1 MFRPPGAQPL
11 FVAGDIDG
19 FFGIAIDNII
29 QFLLVLMLCT
39 GVLGFSSELI
49 IGTILPACALSII
62 LGNLFYAWQAQ
73 KLSAETG
80 RTDVTALPYGLNTVS
95 LFAYVFLVMLPV
107 KYSALAK
114 GMSDEAASTLAWQI
128 GLAACL
134 VSGLIELFGSLIAE
148 KIRQVTP
155 RAALLSTLAGI
166 AISFIAIDFAI
177 KTFATPLVALLPFGV
192 ILTTYF
198 SNAKMPGGVPGGAV
212 AIVLGTA
219 AAWLLALFGEAS
231 PVSVEALRNA
241 GDGLSFHIPIPVIGD
256 VITGLTHEMAGDFFL
271 PVMVPMGLFNIL
283 GSLQNIES
291 AEATG
296 DSFDTRSSLAV
307 NGAGSIVAALFGSCF
322 PTTIYIGHP
331 GWKALGARSGYSIL
345 NAAFFAVV
353 ALLGL
358 TSIISAVVPIEAGMA
373 IVLWIGIVIAAQAF
387 QATPREH
394 APAVALGLFP
404 AIAAWGA
411 LIVTLTLAAA
421 NFTTGDME
429 LAGKVLDNHQAF
441 AMAGLDLSG
450 LTAISAGFMIT
461 CLVWSAIGTHLI
473 DRNFRLAVVWALV
486 GAAASLVGFIHTGVL
501 TPAGVVPDIGFG
513 TGWRWSIGYLLCALF
528 FAAVAWSSQRS
539 TSESRSSGELG

>member
-39 GVLGFSSELI
+39 GVLGFSSDLI
-49 IGTILPACALSII
+49 LGTILPACALSII
-62 LGNLFYAWQAQ
+62 LGNVFYAWQAQ
-73 KLSAETG
+73 KLSAKEG

-95 LFAYVFLVMLPV
+95 LFAYVFLVMMPV
-107 KYSALAK
+107 KFAALAK
-114 GMSDEAASTLAWQI
+114 GMSEEAACTTAWQI

-134 VSGLIELFGSLIAE
+134 VSGLIELFGSLVAE
-148 KIRQVTP
+148 KLRRVTP

-212 AIVLGTA
+212 AVTLGTA
-219 AAWLLALFGEAS
+219 AAWLMAALGETS
-231 PVSVEALRNA
+231 PVSLEALRNSS
-241 GDGLSFHIPIPVIGD
+241 DGLSFYVPVPVIGD
-256 VITGLTHEMAGDFFL
+256 MIAGLTHEMTADFFL
-271 PVMVPMGLFNIL
+271 PVMVPMGLFNVL

-296 DSFDTRSSLAV
+296 DSFETRSSLAV
-307 NGAGSIVAALFGSCF
+307 NGAGSVVAAIFGSCF

-331 GWKALGARSGYSIL
+331 GWKALGARAGYSIL
-345 NAAFFAVV
+345 NAVFFGIV
-353 ALLGL
+353 ALFGL
-358 TSIISAVVPIEAGMA
+358 TSVISAVVPIEAGMA

-411 LIVTLTLAAA
+411 LIVTMTLAAA
-421 NFTTGDME
+421 NFTTGNMG
-429 LAGKVLDNHQAF
+429 LASEVLQNPNAF
-441 AMAGLDLSG
+441 AMAGLSLSG

-461 CLVWSAIGTHLI
+461 CLVWSAIGAHLI
-473 DRNFRLAVVWALV
+473 DHNFRSAAIWAMV
-486 GAAASLVGFIHTGVL
+486 GAASAFLGFIHTGVL
-501 TPAGVVPDIGFG
+501 TPAGVVPDISLAS
-513 TGWRWSIGYLLCALF
+513 GWRWAVGYALCALF
-528 FAAVAWSSQRS
+528 FALVGSRTKKPVDVAA
-539 TSESRSSGELG
+539 

>member
-1 MFRPPGAQPL
+1 MFRPEGAQPL
-11 FVAGDIDG
+11 FVTGDIDG

-29 QFLLVLMLCT
+29 QFLLVLALCT
-39 GVLGFSSELI
+39 GVLGFPPELI
-49 IGTILPACALSII
+49 LGTVLPACALSII
-62 LGNLFYAWQAQ
+62 IGNLFYAWQAQ
-73 KLSAETG
+73 KLSALEN

-107 KYSALAK
+107 KLSALGQ
-114 GMSDEAASTLAWQI
+114 GMDEAAASELAWQI

-134 VSGLIELFGSLIAE
+134 ISGLIELVGSLIAE
-148 KIRQVTP
+148 SIRRVTP

-177 KTFATPLVALLPFGV
+177 RTFASPLIAMLPLGV

-198 SNAKMPGGVPGGAV
+198 SGVRMPGGIPGGAV
-212 AIVLGTA
+212 AVALGSA
-219 AAWLLALFGEAS
+219 AAWLLAMLGEAS
-231 PVSVEALRNA
+231 PVSVEALGNA
-241 GDGLSFHIPIPVIGD
+241 TSGLDFHMPIPVIGD
-256 VITGLTHEMAGDFFL
+256 VIAGLRHEMTADFLL

-291 AEATG
+291 AEASG

-307 NGAGSIVAALFGSCF
+307 NGAGSVVAALFGSCF

-345 NAAFFAVV
+345 NAIFFAIV
-353 ALLGL
+353 AIFGL
-358 TSIISAVVPIEAGMA
+358 TSVISAVVPIEAGMA
-373 IVLWIGIVIAAQAF
+373 IVLWIGIVITAQAF

-421 NFTTGDME
+421 NFTTGDMS
-429 LAGKVLDNHQAF
+429 LAQDVLQNPGAF

-461 CLVWSAIGTHLI
+461 CLVWSTIGTHLI
-473 DRNFRLAVVWALV
+473 DRKFRQAAIWAGV
-486 GAAASLVGFIHTGVL
+486 GSISSFFGFSHSGTL
-501 TPAGVVPDIGFG
+501 TPAGVIPDIGIG
-513 TGWRWSIGYLLCALF
+513 TGWTWAAGYALCAILF
-528 FAAVAWSSQRS
+528 GLLSLRREQ
-539 TSESRSSGELG
+539 T